1 MINRRI
7 IAIIVITAALSM
19 PGARPAGAG
28 EGGLGL
34 SDLFGFSP
42 QEGANLTVSDREQ
55 GSLGCIIA
63 GAGAGIATVLFGG
76 AAIIATHGQGAATA
90 TTVAVPV
97 LAATMTAACAFG
109 SQAAPGIVWLRR
121 NSDVLFGKVINTIPV
136 EPLIKALPSI
146 KN

>member
-1 MINRRI
+1 MKRRRI
-7 IAIIVITAALSM
+7 ASIFLFTIFCLAATRSL
-19 PGARPAGAG
+19 AA
-28 EGGLGL
+28 ENGLGL
-34 SDLFGFSP
+34 GDFFGFSTQDTP
-42 QEGANLTVSDREQ
+42 NLTISDREQ
-55 GSLGCIIA
+55 SSLGCIIA

-109 SQAAPGIVWLRR
+109 SQAAPGVIWLRR
-121 NSDVLFGKVINTIPV
+121 NSDILFGKVINTIPV
-136 EPLIKALPSI
+136 EPLVKALPSI